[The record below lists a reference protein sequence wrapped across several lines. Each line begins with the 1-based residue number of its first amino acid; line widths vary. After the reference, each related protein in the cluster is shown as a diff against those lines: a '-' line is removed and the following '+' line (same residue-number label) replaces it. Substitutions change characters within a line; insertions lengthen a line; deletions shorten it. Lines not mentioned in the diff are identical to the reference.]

1 MLFSTTSPYGPSTVT
16 DDWQATLDIV
26 DAAERVRVA
35 RLALREAELRR
46 YEARQEVIA
55 AEQAEQ
61 DARDRA
67 TISENCQCS
76 DCP

>member
-26 DAAERVRVA
+26 EAAASVER
-35 RLALREAELRR
+35 
-46 YEARQEVIA
+46 ARQEYREARIRVSDARAALIA
-55 AEQAEQ
+55 AEQSEQ

-67 TISENCQCS
+67 R
-76 DCP
+76 CPGEAT

>member
-26 DAAERVRVA
+26 EAAAEVERTR
-35 RLALREAELRR
+35 RELREAEIRR
-46 YEARQEVIA
+46 YDARQAVIA

-67 TISENCQCS
+67 PRCPGECPCS
-76 DCP
+76 D

>member
-26 DAAERVRVA
+26 EAAERVRVA
-35 RLALREAELRR
+35 RLALRAAEQRR
-46 YEARQEVIA
+46 YDARQAVIA

-67 TISENCQCS
+67 RCPEECPCS
-76 DCP
+76 D

>member
-26 DAAERVRVA
+26 EAAASVER
-35 RLALREAELRR
+35 
-46 YEARQEVIA
+46 ARQEYREARIRVSDARAALIA

-67 TISENCQCS
+67 RCPEECPCS
-76 DCP
+76 D